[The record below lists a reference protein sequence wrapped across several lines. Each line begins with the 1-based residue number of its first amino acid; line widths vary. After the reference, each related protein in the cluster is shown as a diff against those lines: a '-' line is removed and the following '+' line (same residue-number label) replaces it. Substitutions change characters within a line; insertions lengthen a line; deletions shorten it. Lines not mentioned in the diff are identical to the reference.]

1 MRKFL
6 KVFLIL
12 NCLTAALLTIVY
24 AVGCWITWSILS
36 PPPLDEFSLI
46 TRLIEIGLVVIAFF
60 ISLDPDLNI

>member
-24 AVGCWITWSILS
+24 AVGCWITWSIL
-36 PPPLDEFSLI
+36 PLPIDNVSLI
-46 TRLIEIGLVVIAFF
+46 TRVIEIGLVAISFF
-60 ISLDPDLNI
+60 ISLDPDLNT

>member
-12 NCLTAALLTIVY
+12 NCITAVILLIMY
-24 AVGCWITWSILS
+24 AVGCWITWSIL
-36 PPPLDEFSLI
+36 PLPIDNVSLF
-46 TRLIEIGLVVIAFF
+46 TRVIEIGLIGIAFF